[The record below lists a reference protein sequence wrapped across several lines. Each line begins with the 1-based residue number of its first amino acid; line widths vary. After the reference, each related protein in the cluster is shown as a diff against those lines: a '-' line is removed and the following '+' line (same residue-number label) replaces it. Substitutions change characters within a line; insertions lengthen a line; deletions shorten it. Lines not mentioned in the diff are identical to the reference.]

1 MTSNSAML
9 PASVAVPTQ
18 AIPNGEVM
26 DVQSSWYLY
35 NGGTEPASVAIELAG
50 DVGEGITIAN
60 VTTGQI
66 CSFVA

>member
-9 PASVAVPTQ
+9 PVSVAVPTQ
-18 AIPNGEVM
+18 VIPNGQVM

-35 NGGTEPASVAIELAG
+35 NGGTEPAAVAIELAG